1 MAVKQIGESV
11 APVFS
16 SAFLSFL
23 PQLQMT
29 PSSFP
34 SLTKRNCCN
43 WRHTHT
49 KHREEL
55 KMQQISPTGFF
66 IVVQIIQIFDTAN
79 NTNIENANNTNN
91 DTTINTNVNTT
102 NNTNIDTANN
112 TNIDTANNTNIDTAS
127 NDCKLQSMY
136 GPVTLPAFQMYN
148 LWHLSIWKSYKDDW
162 F

>member
-1 MAVKQIGESV
+1 MKKLGPPSHTFFGTPFIFQLPTSLRKHRRHFADCSPLIRIFHKSANTNSLRKHMAVKQIGESV

-79 NTNIENANNTNN
+79 NTNIENANN
-91 DTTINTNVNTT
+91 
-102 NNTNIDTANN
+102 
-112 TNIDTANNTNIDTAS
+112 
-127 NDCKLQSMY
+127 
-136 GPVTLPAFQMYN
+136 
-148 LWHLSIWKSYKDDW
+148 H
-162 F
+162 